1 MQVLRTD
8 LVEDDVN
15 TVGSG
20 MAYVRYV
27 SIGQNK
33 RGDGGE
39 TTACP
44 LRKQSDTIA
53 SPDTCAGE
61 SDAGRTDSSQIRH
74 HSTLW
79 GKCLLNIIVIES

>member
-1 MQVLRTD
+1 MYAIRLYR
-8 LVEDDVN
+8 
-15 TVGSG
+15 
-20 MAYVRYV
+20 
-27 SIGQNK
+27 GQNK
-33 RGDGGE
+33 RGDGAE

-79 GKCLLNIIVIES
+79 GKMSFKHNSD